1 MTGAGVLGIVGNA
14 TGTGI
19 DTDTGTANVF
29 DAVLEQFLADL
40 VAAVPRVLAGALFL
54 ALAYLVIRTVLAV
67 VRRTLRR
74 VYPADQR
81 LIADLATAVLAV
93 FLWFGAGLAL
103 LDVLGLGAI
112 AASLGSAVGFIGLG
126 VAYALKEM
134 IADTVAGVY
143 LLQDHDFNVG
153 DAVETASVT
162 GTVVSIDLRK
172 TRLRMDDGEL
182 VVLAN
187 RDVEKKWRTIG
198 DGDAD
203 VPAQD
208 GNGDGS

>member
-1 MTGAGVLGIVGNA
+1 MTGAGVLGTVGDDV
-14 TGTGI
+14 GTDI
-19 DTDTGTANVF
+19 DTGAGTANAF
-29 DAVLEQFLADL
+29 EAVLEQFLADL
-40 VAAVPRVLAGALFL
+40 IAAVPRVLAGALFL

-143 LLQDHDFNVG
+143 LLQDRDFNVG

-172 TRLRMDDGEL
+172 TRLRMEDGEL

-187 RDVEKKWRTIG
+187 RDVEKKWRTVG
-198 DGDAD
+198 AGDAD
-203 VPAQD
+203 VSA
-208 GNGDGS
+208 